1 MKKDREGKITKI
13 SLEERKKTFKEV
25 SQGFTEEEALKE
37 ACRCLQCKNAPCSKG
52 CPAGIDIKEFIRLI
66 KEKDYRAAINKIKE
80 TNNLAGMCGRVCP
93 QEEQCQV
100 SCIFNKKGN
109 PIKIGYLERFVAD
122 WELAQDLK
130 QKSQNEERKESEAR
144 KPKTENQ
151 ESPKVGVIGSG
162 PAGLSCAG
170 DLAKEGFSVHL
181 FEALHKPG
189 GVLVYGIPEFRLPK
203 IIVEKEV
210 EYIQSLGAVVA
221 TNFVVGRTKTLD
233 ELRKEGF
240 KAFFIGVGAGLPRFL
255 HIPGEESNGVYS
267 ANEFLT
273 RVNLMKSYRFPE
285 YDTPVKIGKK
295 VGVFGAGNV
304 AFDCARCALRLGAEQ
319 VYIIYRRTRNEM
331 PAREEEIENALEEE
345 IKLNLL
351 TSPKEILSD
360 EDGNVKGVVCIKNEL
375 GEPDAS
381 GRRSPV
387 PIEGS
392 ESTIDLD
399 TAIIAVGTSANP
411 LLISMIEGL
420 ELTKKGYIKV
430 KENYQTS
437 VLDIFAGGDIVSG
450 SATVISAI
458 QQAKEAA
465 KAIKEYLLKR
475 GSKNVT
481 GKI

>member
-1 MKKDREGKITKI
+1 MNKNSEGKITKI
-13 SLEERKKTFKEV
+13 PLQERKKTFKEV

-37 ACRCLQCKNAPCSKG
+37 ACRCLQCKNAPCSQG

-66 KEKDYRAAINKIKE
+66 TQKDYRGAINKIKE
-80 TNNLAGMCGRVCP
+80 VNNLAGMCGRVCP

-100 SCIFNKKGN
+100 SCILDKKGN

-130 QKSQNEERKESEAR
+130 QKSQKGAKETEIP
-144 KPKTENQ
+144 KPKTEKQ
-151 ESPKVGVIGSG
+151 KSLKVAVIGSG

-210 EYIQSLGAVVA
+210 EYIQSLGVVVA
-221 TNFVVGRTKTLD
+221 TDFVVGRTKTID
-233 ELRKEGF
+233 ELREEGF

-304 AFDCARCALRLGAEQ
+304 AFDCARCALRLGAEE
-319 VYIIYRRTRNEM
+319 VHIIYRRTENEM
-331 PAREEEIENALEEE
+331 PARDEEIENALEEG
-345 IKLNLL
+345 IKFNLL

-360 EDGNVKGVVCIKNEL
+360 EEGNAKGIICIKNEL
-375 GEPDAS
+375 GKPDAS

-387 PIEGS
+387 PIGGS
-392 ESTIDLD
+392 EFIIDLD
-399 TAIIAVGTSANP
+399 TAIVALGTSANP

-430 KENYQTS
+430 EENYQTS
-437 VLDIFAGGDIVSG
+437 VPDIFAGGDIVSG

-465 KAIKEYLLKR
+465 KAIKEFLLKR

-481 GKI
+481 RKI